1 MQSLVFTSTNLR
13 QLSQLNALASMRRI
27 DNLTVNAEGNPIT
40 KLSVWRPYVV
50 FRLAHFSLK
59 HINGSEVV
67 FTPGIFFL
75 GGGIPP
81 KLTIFP
87 QTAAKLC
94 ALFFSAGTV
103 NYKCIT
109 ETFL

>member
-1 MQSLVFTSTNLR
+1 VCVGVQSLVFTSTNLR

-67 FTPGIFFL
+67 FTPGIFFF
-75 GGGIPP
+75 GGGGNSPQTYNPP
-81 KLTIFP
+81 KRLLNCVP
-87 QTAAKLC
+87 Y
-94 ALFFSAGTV
+94 FFRLGQ
-103 NYKCIT
+103 
-109 ETFL
+109 

>member
-67 FTPGIFFL
+67 FTPGIFL
-75 GGGIPP
+75 GGGNSPQTYNP
-81 KLTIFP
+81 P